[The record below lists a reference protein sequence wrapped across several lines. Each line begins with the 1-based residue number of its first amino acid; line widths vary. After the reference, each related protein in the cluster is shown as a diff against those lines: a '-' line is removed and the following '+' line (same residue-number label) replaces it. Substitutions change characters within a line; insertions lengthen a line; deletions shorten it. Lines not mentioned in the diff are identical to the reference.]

1 MSIENIAATVAI
13 TIPFILFAVV
23 LFWGEVQTRGISR

>member
-1 MSIENIAATVAI
+1 MSIETVVGIVAV

-23 LFWGEVQTRGISR
+23 LYWAELQTRGISH